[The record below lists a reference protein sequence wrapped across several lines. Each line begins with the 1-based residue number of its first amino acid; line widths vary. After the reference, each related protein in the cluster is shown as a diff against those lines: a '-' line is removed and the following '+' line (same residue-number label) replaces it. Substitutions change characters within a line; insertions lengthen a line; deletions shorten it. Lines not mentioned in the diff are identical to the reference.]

1 MSEPEFPNLT
11 EVFHGPLSEA
21 TILRSALE
29 SAGFE
34 TFMEDENMKVMD
46 PVATGPSPL
55 WVRLLAR
62 DADVPDIEAAIEEL
76 RSGKLALPDEDED

>member
-1 MSEPEFPNLT
+1 MSEDDYPDLT
-11 EVFHGPLSEA
+11 VVFHGDLSEA

-29 SAGFE
+29 AAGLD

-55 WVRLLAR
+55 WVKLLAR
-62 DADVPDIEAAIEEL
+62 TEDAPDIQAAIEEL
-76 RSGKLALPDEDED
+76 RSGKLALPDED